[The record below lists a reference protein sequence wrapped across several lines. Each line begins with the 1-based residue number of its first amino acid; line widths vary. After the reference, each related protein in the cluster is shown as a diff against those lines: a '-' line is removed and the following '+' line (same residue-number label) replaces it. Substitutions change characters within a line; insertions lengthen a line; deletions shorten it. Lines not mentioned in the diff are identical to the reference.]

1 MTNYI
6 QEGKAINYTVPSGGV
21 DSGDLVLI
29 ESIVGV
35 CASTGVENDV
45 VAVAIDGVYELP
57 KVAGAISQGQA
68 VYFLDG
74 DVTTDTAGGSPWGN
88 LVKAGVAFET
98 VLTGATV
105 VAVKLNA

>member
-35 CASTGVENDV
+35 CASTGVEDDV
-45 VAVAIDGVYELP
+45 VAVAIEGVYEVP
-57 KVAGAISQGQA
+57 KVAGAISQGEA
-68 VYFLDG
+68 VYFLGG
-74 DVTTDTAGGSPWGN
+74 DVTTADEGGSPWGT
-88 LVKAGVAFET
+88 LVKAGVAIES

>member
-6 QEGKAINYTVPSGGV
+6 QEGKAINYTVPIGGV

-68 VYFLDG
+68 VYFLG
-74 DVTTDTAGGSPWGN
+74 GSVTTATAGGSPWGN